1 VIDLTLKLIADRLN
15 AHLSAL
21 FSVSEEL
28 VSIGPLSDAE
38 GKPTAEARNRL
49 TLFVTN
55 IAHDTV
61 PRNVSPRGALAGG
74 QMPPVHLDIY
84 FMLASG
90 HDPQIYSEGL
100 KLISAALMFFQANPV
115 MTPRTAP
122 EMPAGLTQLS
132 IEIANL
138 QAQEVGQ
145 LWGNLGGRYVPSVMF
160 KVRSVMIDARAITS
174 VTPLVRGPEASA
186 RATEEV

>member
-1 VIDLTLKLIADRLN
+1 MIDLALKLICDRLN
-15 AHLSAL
+15 AHLTAL
-21 FSVSEEL
+21 FSVPEDL
-28 VSIGPLSDAE
+28 VVIGPLSDTE

-49 TLFVTN
+49 TMFLTN
-55 IAHDTV
+55 IAQDTM
-61 PRNVSPRGALAGG
+61 PRGTATRGPLSNG
-74 QMPPVHLDIY
+74 QTPPVHVNIY

-90 HDPQIYSEGL
+90 HDPDIYGEGL

-122 EMPAGLTQLS
+122 EMPAGLSQLT

-138 QAQEVGQ
+138 RSEELGQ

-160 KVRSVMIDARAITS
+160 KVRSVVIAAGDINS
-174 VTPLVRGPEASA
+174 VTPLVSA
-186 RATEEV
+186 PGTSAKAEHAG

>member
-1 VIDLTLKLIADRLN
+1 MIDLTLKLIADRLN

-28 VSIGPLSDAE
+28 VAIGPLSDSE
-38 GKPTAEARNRL
+38 GKPTAESRNRL
-49 TLFVTN
+49 TLFITN

-61 PRNVSPRGALAGG
+61 PRSHGKRALSVG
-74 QMPPVHLDIY
+74 QQPPVHLDIY

-90 HDPQIYSEGL
+90 HDPEIYSEGL

-115 MTPRTAP
+115 MTPRSAP
-122 EMPAGLTQLS
+122 EMPVGMEQLS

-160 KVRSVMIDARAITS
+160 KVRSVLIDARVVTS
-174 VTPLVRGPEASA
+174 ITPLVRAPVAETKAAEGA
-186 RATEEV
+186 